1 MASPPAGYNS
11 EAEVASAEESSPDSD
26 SMEESSEDEGQDWKI
41 RGKKRFTTPV
51 TACGEKMSAFKS
63 VPPGKVYS
71 KPRLLC
77 VSKSLPREFSTPSA
91 KQGPSTGR
99 KVLNMSSTENPAS
112 NISSVLGEIS
122 NMLGKV
128 IERLDK
134 TEYKIE
140 SMERTLKS
148 EYLSSGTSGPS
159 VVGKFQELSG

>member
-41 RGKKRFTTPV
+41 RGKNAIYYSRDCLWQKKF
-51 TACGEKMSAFKS
+51 CFQKCSS
-63 VPPGKVYS
+63 GKVCS

-122 NMLGKV
+122 NML
-128 IERLDK
+128 
-134 TEYKIE
+134 
-140 SMERTLKS
+140 
-148 EYLSSGTSGPS
+148 
-159 VVGKFQELSG
+159 